1 MDNLKLIITIIGIF
15 LLAFVTSLLLEL
27 PLFKNPVRYIL
38 VILLIVLEIYFGY
51 LIFNYL
57 TTSKTTK
64 K

>member
-1 MDNLKLIITIIGIF
+1 MANLKLIATIFGTFAI
-15 LLAFVTSLLLEL
+15 AFVTSLLLEL
-27 PLFKNPVRYIL
+27 PLFQNPVRYIL
-38 VILLIVLEIYFGY
+38 VILLILIEIYFGY

>member
-1 MDNLKLIITIIGIF
+1 MANLKLIATIFGTFAI
-15 LLAFVTSLLLEL
+15 AFVTSLLLEL
-27 PLFKNPVRYIL
+27 PMFHNPVRYTL
-38 VILLIVLEIYFGY
+38 VVLLIIIEIYFGY